1 MSYYIDIIDTISP
14 ETQLVI
20 EFASASGITLNWSG
34 SDTKD
39 EMTIV
44 ASNLQFDMLSKSGVD
59 AAFINLFSGDETRF
73 LVLVKN
79 SATDAVIWRGHI
91 VPDLYSE
98 PYKKPMFVN
107 FIASDGL
114 GRLKG
119 KHLPADY
126 YNQEKSLIAI
136 YCELLKLTGL
146 EMDLYFNPAIENT
159 VNKDW
164 NTIYL
169 DTATFVEKDK
179 KQDAYKILETIL
191 RDTLCVCYQA
201 DDRWYIEGMNTRQIP
216 RVTYKKYNFNGVLEG
231 TVRYDRL
238 RKNITA
244 LVTPTVT
251 IIPPYNEINV
261 SHQKIDSLFPETID
275 QEVNDGWVV
284 QNGYVATIFSTDWIG
299 NNGML
304 ENCVAPDYRIG
315 LPHRFTNRTDRR
327 TVNPNLSTAAVGTA
341 FISLRKKIYMNRGQR
356 INLSFS
362 FMIEKAAKNRENPE
376 NYDLWKN
383 IFKYE
388 ILLNNA
394 VIYSNFGINVAFY
407 EDLNFDETL
416 KALVSFD
423 HIFIEEGLLDVRIY
437 ELGQAIEIT
446 NIDNIILEKAKI
458 ETFGF
463 QEIETIID
471 VINNNFTVDKEI
483 ELTYSDDK
491 SGMALGFRLARLKE
505 ANSFYQ
511 TIIVPVLDKFTFN
524 GKFYC
529 LVQLSGANLIREN
542 QYQVYGAGANLVTIV
557 NVVYNFNDGEQM
569 VVETETLYPLN
580 QFTVRKY
587 AINDFIGARKNWEQW
602 TDSYYKI
609 ERKAYAKT
617 VANIY
622 RRMFNSV
629 SEKLDLTALNALKF
643 NDLILFKY
651 TSIKDFFIINCS
663 WNLDA
668 NKTTITAARAIYA
681 DNVLNNPQDP
691 NIPPVLNID
700 GNNDIYL
707 QSGQSSIF
715 LAATAYDPDGFIVSQ
730 LWEKVTGTIGDSI
743 SNPDQ
748 LTTIV
753 SGLTGNEYQYKITVT
768 DDAGATAFD
777 FVNVYRISTYTI
789 ALEIFDSVF
798 TDPTISNAAF
808 YSASKY
814 VITGFS
820 IMGPEVTLQIN
831 GSIGVKEVLRTAS
844 DVLDAR
850 VTIVKNGIGV
860 GILATDVNGSIKDM
874 SFSISLTQSD
884 RVEFWLLTKVRT
896 NVQNLA
902 QVTVNIGNVIVVRGS
917 AEIAGLP
924 ISITQY
930 SGTL

>member
-20 EFASASGITLNWSG
+20 ELASASGITLNWSG

-44 ASNLQFDMLSKSGVD
+44 ASNLQFDMLSKSGAD
-59 AAFINLFSGDETRF
+59 AAFINFFSGDETRF

-79 SATDAVIWRGHI
+79 SVTDAVIWRGHI

-98 PYKKPMFVN
+98 PYEKPMFVN
-107 FIASDGL
+107 FVASDGL

-119 KHLPADY
+119 KYLPIDY
-126 YNQEKSLIAI
+126 YDQEKSLIAI

-146 EMDLYFNPAIENT
+146 EMDLYFNPAIENSL
-159 VNKDW
+159 NKDW

-169 DTATFVEKDK
+169 DTAAFVDKDK
-179 KQDAYKILETIL
+179 KQDAYNILETVL
-191 RDTLCVCYQA
+191 KDTLCVCYQA
-201 DDRWYIEGMNTRQIP
+201 DDRWYIEGINTRQIP
-216 RVTYKKYNFNGVLEG
+216 RVTYKKYNFNGMLEG

-251 IIPPYNEINV
+251 IIPPYNEISV

-304 ENCVAPDYRIG
+304 ENCVAPDYRIE
-315 LPHRFTNRTDRR
+315 LPHRITNRTNRR
-327 TVNPNLSTAAVGTA
+327 TVNPNLSNAVVGTA

-362 FMIEKAAKNRENPE
+362 FMLEKASKNRKNPE
-376 NYDLWKN
+376 NFDLWKN

-388 ILLNNA
+388 IVLNNT
-394 VIYSNFGINVAFY
+394 VIYSNFGNNVAFY
-407 EDLNFDETL
+407 EDLNFDQTL
-416 KALVSFD
+416 KAALSFD
-423 HIFIEEGLLDVRIY
+423 HIFKEEGLLDVRIY
-437 ELGQAIEIT
+437 ELGQTIEVT

-463 QEIETIID
+463 QEIETITDI
-471 VINNNFTVDKEI
+471 INANFTVDKKI

-542 QYQVYGAGANLVTIV
+542 QYQVYGTGSSLVTIV
-557 NVVYNFNDGEQM
+557 DVVYNLNDGEQM

-587 AINDFIGARKNWEQW
+587 AINDFIGTRNKWEQW

-609 ERKAYAKT
+609 ERTAYAQT
-617 VANIY
+617 VINIY

-663 WNLDA
+663 WNLDE
-668 NKTTITAARAIYA
+668 NKTSITAARAIYA

-691 NIPPVLNID
+691 NIPPVVNIA
-700 GNNDIYL
+700 GTNDIYL

-730 LWEKVTGTIGDSI
+730 VWEKITGQTGDI
-743 SNPDQ
+743 INNPDQ
-748 LTTIV
+748 LTTIA
-753 SGLTGNEYQYKITVT
+753 SGLIGNEYKYKITVT

-777 FVNVYRISTYTI
+777 FVNVYRISKYTI
-789 ALEIFDSVF
+789 ALDLFNFVF
-798 TDPTISNAAF
+798 TDPLSSPAAF
-808 YSASKY
+808 YASTKY
-814 VITGFS
+814 VISGFGA
-820 IMGPEVTLQIN
+820 MGSEVTLQIN
-831 GSIGVKEVLRTAS
+831 GSMGVKEVLRTSS
-844 DVLDAR
+844 DALDAR
-850 VTIVKNGIGV
+850 VTIVKNGIAV
-860 GILATDVNGSIKDM
+860 GILDADSNGRIKDIN
-874 SFSISLTQSD
+874 FSISFTRSD

-902 QVTVNIGNVIVVRGS
+902 QVTVNIGNVIVVAGS
-917 AEIAGLP
+917 AEVTGLP
-924 ISITQY
+924 ISIMQY
-930 SGTL
+930 RGTL